1 MAETLNINTPGNT
14 ISLDV
19 NTVQITTP
27 EGGADFGEVLGA
39 SLGAVVSQALLGGRG
54 EGKTGIPAEGESK
67 LGKALGVP
75 SAAINN
81 LVGPLVSSLQT
92 NFDTLFKTINQNITQ
107 GQFGAGLAGQT
118 AGITAAREQ
127 VQGLAGLD
135 IAKFT
140 DPDTVIKF
148 RDEIRKLGGAFA
160 PITRAAKDNE
170 EGFARLASVFA
181 ALETQ
186 VGKEDLTR
194 ELKSL
199 AVNSKGSLDDVTNGL
214 LEFARRSGKFSQT
227 FGTSLRTSSA
237 ELSTFQDKLTFVGR
251 GAQEEAAKLAAATR
265 ALGIEAIPEI
275 FTKRLIT
282 FEEAANFGADLGV
295 LLGGVNLD
303 LNDFVNALPS
313 ERIQMGFGEIAS
325 AIEEGRLSISEDG
338 AKFGQ
343 QAALFAQQFNIDV
356 KSAETLLRT
365 GRDKGADA
373 LRAALESGI
382 AAGEGQLAPEQFA
395 EAFGAQ
401 RTTEQAQQAAQRQV
415 TFDRA
420 GEVAGIG
427 QTAIQTIDRLTTV
440 IESEGLLNQLSPFV
454 LAVKELTEIARPFGV
469 QKGAAGGLARAAL
482 IGGGSPAAI
491 LGETFGKLDTA
502 ASELATSLLA
512 AVKRVGTAI
521 PGVGGAEGGLPIPQQ
536 AAGAKDALIAAYQSP
551 EVITAIA
558 SSMKKAGDVAAGEAV
573 NGISLNGVPKR

>member
-1 MAETLNINTPGNT
+1 MAETLNINTPGNNIT
-14 ISLDV
+14 LDV

-27 EGGADFGEVLGA
+27 EGGADFGEVLG
-39 SLGAVVSQALLGGRG
+39 GAIGATIAQTLFSGKG
-54 EGKTGIPAEGESK
+54 EGKTGIPMPG
-67 LGKALGVP
+67 GKTGTALGLP
-75 SAAINN
+75 AQ
-81 LVGPLVSSLQT
+81 LLGPLVNSLQT
-92 NFDTLFKTINQNITQ
+92 NFDTLFKTINENITQ
-107 GQFGAGLAGQT
+107 GQFGAGLPGQT

-148 RDEIRKLGGAFA
+148 RNELRGLGGAFA
-160 PITRAAKDNE
+160 PITKAAKDNE
-170 EGFARLASVFA
+170 EGFAKLASVFA

-186 VGKEDLTR
+186 IGKEDLTK

-265 ALGIEAIPEI
+265 ALGIETIPEI

-303 LNDFVNALPS
+303 LNEFVNALPS
-313 ERIQMGFGEIAS
+313 ERIQMGFGEIAN

-382 AAGEGQLAPEQFA
+382 AAGEGQLAPDKFA

-415 TFDRA
+415 TFGRA
-420 GEVAGIG
+420 DEVAGVG
-427 QTAIQTIDRLTTV
+427 ASAIESLDKLTKI
-440 IESEGLLNQLSPFV
+440 IESEGILNQLSPFV
-454 LAVKELTEIARPFGV
+454 LAIKQLTEVARPFGV
-469 QKGAAGGLARAAL
+469 EQGLLPGLLRSAL
-482 IGGGSPAAI
+482 LGGGEPIGI
-491 LGETFGKLDTA
+491 LKETFGNLDTA
-502 ASELATSLLA
+502 ASQLTTSLLNA
-512 AVKRVGTAI
+512 TKRIGSAI
-521 PGVGGAEGGLPIPQQ
+521 PGVGGPEGIPVGSPQ
-536 AAGAKDALIAAYQSP
+536 AQVTGAKDALIAAYQSP

-573 NGISLNGVPKR
+573 NGISLNGVLKR